1 MAENGGDTGGG
12 QVGAVA
18 DTVSAICADFGN
30 RPELLI
36 EILHGIQHEFGFVP
50 EDAVAPVA
58 RALNMTRA
66 DVHGVISFYHDFE
79 REKPGRHVLKI
90 CRAESCQANGSNALA
105 CHAEE
110 ALGVPF
116 GGTTGDGE
124 FTLKAVYC
132 LGNCALGPSVLVGET
147 LHARVDAD
155 KFDGL
160 LDDLRGSK
168 G

>member
-1 MAENGGDTGGG
+1 MAAD
-12 QVGAVA
+12 QA
-18 DTVSAICADFGN
+18 DTDGGTESGTAEAVRAICADFDN
-30 RPELLI
+30 RPDALI
-36 EILHGIQHEFGFVP
+36 EILHGIQAAIGFVP
-50 EDAVAPVA
+50 EGAVAEVA
-58 RALNMTRA
+58 DALNLTRA
-66 DVHGVISFYHDFE
+66 DVHGVVSFYHDFA
-79 REKPGRHVLKI
+79 REKPGRHVLKV

-105 CHAEE
+105 SHAEQ

-132 LGNCALGPSVLVGET
+132 LGNCALGPSVLIGET

-160 LDDLRGSK
+160 VADLRGGK

>member
-1 MAENGGDTGGG
+1 MAAQEPGTEAGGS
-12 QVGAVA
+12 AVA
-18 DTVSAICADFGN
+18 ETVTAICADFGN
-30 RPELLI
+30 RPDALI
-36 EILHGIQHEFGFVP
+36 EILHGIQGEFGFVP

-58 RALNMTRA
+58 AALNMTRA

-79 REKPGRHVLKI
+79 REKPGRHVLKL

-105 CHAEE
+105 AHAEA

-116 GGTTGDGE
+116 GGTTDDGE

-147 LHARVDAD
+147 LHARVDPE

-160 LDDLRGSK
+160 LAELKGSK